1 MTKEDQLDFLI
12 QRLLPKAELPPKAEE
27 KWRLFRSLVNMREPA
42 PVDDDFLAVQDELLR
57 SLIAEKGITNIDDLS
72 PLRGNLYV
80 WRGDI
85 TTLKIDAIVN
95 AANSGMLGCFVPCHA
110 CIDNAIHTFAGV
122 QLRLVC
128 ADIIQKQGEPEPTGT
143 VKITAAFNLPSS
155 YILHTV
161 GPIIRGQVK
170 DEDRKLLANCY
181 RSCLEIAEQSDIE
194 SIAFCCIS
202 TGEFHFPNEEAS
214 DIAVNTVSGFMETRN
229 RIKKVVFNVF
239 KEQDE
244 IIYRKLLG

>member
-1 MTKEDQLDFLI
+1 MTKDERLDFLI
-12 QRLLPKAELPPKAEE
+12 QRLLPEAEFPTKTEE
-27 KWRLFRSLVNMREPA
+27 KWRLFRSLVNVREPA
-42 PVDDDFLAVQDELLR
+42 PVDDDFLSVQDKLLR
-57 SLIAEKGITNIDDLS
+57 SLIAEKGIINIDDLP

-95 AANSGMLGCFVPCHA
+95 AANSGMLGCFIPCHA

-122 QLRLVC
+122 QLRHVC
-128 ADIIQKQGEPEPTGT
+128 ADIMKRQGEPEPTGT
-143 VKITAAFNLPSS
+143 AKITAAFNLPSN

-170 DEDRKLLANCY
+170 DKDRKLLASCY
-181 RSCLEIAEQSDIE
+181 RSCLGLAEQNDIE
-194 SIAFCCIS
+194 SIAFCGIS
-202 TGEFHFPNEEAS
+202 TGEFHFPNEEAAG
-214 DIAVNTVSGFMETRN
+214 IAVNAVSSFMETN
-229 RIKKVVFNVF
+229 SRIKKVVFNVF

-244 IIYRKLLG
+244 IIYKRLLG